1 MFFILLFFVFL
12 CEFSGSSLSSL
23 TNGANFHEKI
33 LTSLNVTELNV
44 TTLNVL
50 LTKLKLQNCSTRNT
64 KQADVGQRVSVERC
78 IIDIMTFRLN

>member
-1 MFFILLFFVFL
+1 
-12 CEFSGSSLSSL
+12 L

-64 KQADVGQRVSVERC
+64 EQADVGQRVSVERC
-78 IIDIMTFRLN
+78 IIDMTFRLN